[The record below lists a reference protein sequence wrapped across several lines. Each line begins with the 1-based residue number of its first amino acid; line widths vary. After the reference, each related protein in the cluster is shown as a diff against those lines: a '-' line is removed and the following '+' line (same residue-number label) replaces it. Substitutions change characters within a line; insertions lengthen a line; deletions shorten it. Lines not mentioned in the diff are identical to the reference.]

1 MLVIDNYVFKLNK
14 TTTTTKYYRCE
25 HRECGATVHTDINDV
40 LLKTK
45 GDHCHVIEPE
55 KNKIRIFKQ
64 VVKERAI
71 NESTP
76 IPKIYEEE
84 SAKMILSP
92 ATIAILPSQREMKL
106 KGLAIGMNQIFD
118 PSTIISDFEQGLGEA
133 ISSEFPSSN
142 HIGCYFHFTQAVY
155 RHIQQFGLSSAY
167 INNENIRMICRKLM
181 ALALLPSSVVLKS
194 FEDLYEIVLLASSSE
209 LGSLRPLFDYFE
221 NYWIKRIDINKW
233 NVYGFRIRTNNNA
246 EGFHN
251 RLNLRIAK
259 YHPNI
264 WTFIRCIQGE
274 ENRFNHVLI
283 QMIGGLAA
291 RLKTA
296 TTNAIQ
302 QRIDTLY
309 LRYQNN
315 DITVDELLNGLSY
328 VVAKNTTSKRKK

>member
-1 MLVIDNYVFKLNK
+1 MLVIDNYVLKLNK
-14 TTTTTKYYRCE
+14 TTTTTKYYRYE

-76 IPKIYEEE
+76 IPEIYEEE

-92 ATIAILPSQREMKL
+92 ATIAILPSQREMSCSLNKTRRLETPQL

-133 ISSEFPSSN
+133 ISSEFSSSN

-167 INNENIRMICRKLM
+167 INNENI
-181 ALALLPSSVVLKS
+181 S
-194 FEDLYEIVLLASSSE
+194 SSSE
-209 LGSLRPLFDYFE
+209 LGSLRTLFDYFE

-302 QRIDTLY
+302 
-309 LRYQNN
+309 
-315 DITVDELLNGLSY
+315 
-328 VVAKNTTSKRKK
+328 